1 MPRSASG
8 TSTPCLRRQALSA
21 APSSPG
27 LSLLSFWATAGSV
40 MTAVVATAARI
51 GANRFM
57 APIHR
62 SRLMARGSNHEHPW
76 KMRRVRGLARETCA
90 VSTVLLVEDDPEI
103 VGLLSD
109 FLSVE
114 GFGVVAAGDVG
125 GALERVAGADAVV
138 LDVMLPGGSGFDVCR
153 RIREVSDVPVLFLS
167 ARGEDEDKL
176 RGLALGA
183 DDYIVKSATPAE
195 VVARVKAVLR
205 RSAPRNPHRRI
216 YGRFTLD
223 RAAHEVTADGSPV
236 ALTAREF
243 ELLALFA
250 DHPRQVLTREQ
261 IFERVWGDW
270 GDRSAVAVYVRR
282 LREKLD
288 PALFATVWGVGY
300 RFDPPAP

>member
-1 MPRSASG
+1 MP
-8 TSTPCLRRQALSA
+8 
-21 APSSPG
+21 
-27 LSLLSFWATAGSV
+27 
-40 MTAVVATAARI
+40 
-51 GANRFM
+51 
-57 APIHR
+57 
-62 SRLMARGSNHEHPW
+62 
-76 KMRRVRGLARETCA
+76 
-90 VSTVLLVEDDPEI
+90 TVLLVEDEPEI

-109 FLSVE
+109 FLAVE
-114 GFGVVAAGDVG
+114 GFGVVSAATPDAAIDLLADDV
-125 GALERVAGADAVV
+125 VAVV
-138 LDVMLPGGSGFDVCR
+138 VDVMLPGGSGFDVCR
-153 RIREVSDVPVLFLS
+153 RIREDSDVPVLFLS

-195 VVARVKAVLR
+195 VIARVKAVLR
-205 RSAPRNPHRRI
+205 RSAPRNPHRRK
-216 YGRFTLD
+216 YGRYTLD
-223 RAAHEVTADGSPV
+223 RAAHEVTADGRAI

-288 PALFATVWGVGY
+288 PELFVTVWGVGY
-300 RFDPPAP
+300 RFDPPVP

>member
-1 MPRSASG
+1 MKILGKRVAPRRSH
-8 TSTPCLRRQALSA
+8 
-21 APSSPG
+21 
-27 LSLLSFWATAGSV
+27 
-40 MTAVVATAARI
+40 AR
-51 GANRFM
+51 
-57 APIHR
+57 
-62 SRLMARGSNHEHPW
+62 L
-76 KMRRVRGLARETCA
+76 CA
-90 VSTVLLVEDDPEI
+90 VGTTVLLVEDDPEI

-109 FLSVE
+109 FLAVE
-114 GFGVVAAGDVG
+114 GFGVLSAADPDAAVDRLAAHDVA
-125 GALERVAGADAVV
+125 AVV

-153 RIREVSDVPVLFLS
+153 RIREHSDVPLLFLS

-205 RSAPRNPHRRI
+205 RSAPRNPHRRE

-223 RAAHEVTADGSPV
+223 RAAHEVTADGCPV
-236 ALTAREF
+236 PLTAREF

-261 IFERVWGDW
+261 IFELVWGAW

-282 LREKLD
+282 LREKLA
-288 PALFATVWGVGY
+288 PELFATIWGVGY
-300 RFDPPAP
+300 RFDPPAS

>member
-1 MPRSASG
+1 MKIRGKPTRASG
-8 TSTPCLRRQALSA
+8 RCATLAHVSTP
-21 APSSPG
+21 
-27 LSLLSFWATAGSV
+27 
-40 MTAVVATAARI
+40 
-51 GANRFM
+51 
-57 APIHR
+57 
-62 SRLMARGSNHEHPW
+62 
-76 KMRRVRGLARETCA
+76 
-90 VSTVLLVEDDPEI
+90 TVLLVEDEPEI
-103 VGLLSD
+103 VGLLTD
-109 FLSVE
+109 FLAVE
-114 GFGVVAAGDVG
+114 GFGVVAADDARGAITALGRHDVDCV
-125 GALERVAGADAVV
+125 L
-138 LDVMLPGGSGFDVCR
+138 LDVMLPGASGFDVCR
-153 RIREVSDVPVLFLS
+153 RIRERSDVPLLFLS
-167 ARGEDEDKL
+167 ARAGDDDKL

-205 RSAPRNPHRRI
+205 RSAPRNPHRRT

-250 DHPRQVLTREQ
+250 DHPRQVLTRDQ

-288 PALFATVWGVGY
+288 PELFVTVWGVGY
-300 RFDPPAP
+300 RFDPPAQ

>member
-1 MPRSASG
+1 MNKRGKRVARTRSH
-8 TSTPCLRRQALSA
+8 
-21 APSSPG
+21 
-27 LSLLSFWATAGSV
+27 
-40 MTAVVATAARI
+40 ARL
-51 GANRFM
+51 G
-57 APIHR
+57 
-62 SRLMARGSNHEHPW
+62 G
-76 KMRRVRGLARETCA
+76 

-103 VGLLSD
+103 VGLLTD
-109 FLSVE
+109 FLADES
-114 GFGVVAAGDVG
+114 FGITSAADPA
-125 GALERVAGADAVV
+125 GALDALGTHEIACVV

-153 RIREVSDVPVLFLS
+153 RIREHSDVPLLFLS

-205 RSAPRNPHRRI
+205 RGGSRNRHHRT
-216 YGRFTLD
+216 YGRYTLD
-223 RAAHEVTADGSPV
+223 RAAHEVTADGRAI

-250 DHPRQVLTREQ
+250 DHPRQVLSREQ

-270 GDRSAVAVYVRR
+270 GDRSAVAIYVGR
-282 LREKLD
+282 LRAKLD
-288 PALFATVWGVGY
+288 PALFVTVWGVVY